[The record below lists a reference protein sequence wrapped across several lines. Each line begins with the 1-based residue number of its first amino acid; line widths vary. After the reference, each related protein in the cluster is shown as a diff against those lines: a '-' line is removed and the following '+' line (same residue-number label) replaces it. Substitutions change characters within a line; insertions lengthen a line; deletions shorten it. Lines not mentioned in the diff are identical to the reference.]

1 MTSASDDGTLAAD
14 AQAQWGGLQIMGKA
28 TQNCT
33 DAEKNSEGICERS
46 VEGFDAGDVKYGGDD
61 DNDDS
66 GVLSYVVIKYA
77 GYAFTSE
84 NELNG
89 LALYT
94 VGDGTEINH
103 IRVHNSKDDGIEIFG
118 GTVNL
123 KYIYLT
129 GVQDDSFDYTNGWR
143 GKAQWII
150 IDQNTPDPVTASNNR
165 PDNAMEFDN
174 NGKANDASP
183 RSNPI
188 ISNFLIIGNNV
199 NLG

>member
-1 MTSASDDGTLAAD
+1 M
-14 AQAQWGGLQIMGKA
+14 
-28 TQNCT
+28 
-33 DAEKNSEGICERS
+33 
-46 VEGFDAGDVKYGGDD
+46 
-61 DNDDS
+61 
-66 GVLSYVVIKYA
+66 VIKYA

-129 GVQDDSFDYTNGWR
+129 GVQDDSFDYTNGFP
-143 GKAQWII
+143 
-150 IDQNTPDPVTASNNR
+150 T
-165 PDNAMEFDN
+165 F
-174 NGKANDASP
+174 
-183 RSNPI
+183 
-188 ISNFLIIGNNV
+188 
-199 NLG
+199 

>member
-28 TQNCT
+28 LKTVLMQKKIQK
-33 DAEKNSEGICERS
+33 AFVRF

-103 IRVHNSKDDGIEIFG
+103 IRVHNRKTRIEFVG
-118 GTVNL
+118 NVNL

-129 GVQDDSFDYTNGWR
+129 GVQDDSLITQMDGEE
-143 GKAQWII
+143 G
-150 IDQNTPDPVTASNNR
+150 NR
-165 PDNAMEFDN
+165 DHNRS
-174 NGKANDASP
+174 KYP
-183 RSNPI
+183 RSCYSI
-188 ISNFLIIGNNV
+188 KQ
-199 NLG
+199 